1 MGSKNFFETVG
12 SRENLQTTFFGPF
25 PIGKTF
31 KQLFLNHPQSG
42 KPSNNFFGIVPGREN
57 PQTTF
62 LGPFPVGKSFK
73 HFFLNPETF
82 DKTFIN

>member
-1 MGSKNFFETVG
+1 MGSKNFFETVPG
-12 SRENLQTTFFGPF
+12 RENLQTTFLRPF
-25 PIGKTF
+25 PVGKTV
-31 KQLFLNHPQSG
+31 KQLFWDHSQSG